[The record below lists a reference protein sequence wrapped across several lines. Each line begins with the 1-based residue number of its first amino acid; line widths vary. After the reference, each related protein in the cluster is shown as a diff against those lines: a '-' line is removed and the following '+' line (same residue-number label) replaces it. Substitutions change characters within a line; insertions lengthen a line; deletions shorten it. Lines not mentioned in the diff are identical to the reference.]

1 MGEELL
7 EETDE
12 DNIGNATGGMSFH
25 NLSCLSYHHGP
36 SLSINRANVFVA
48 MVTVKLKVGALLVL

>member
-25 NLSCLSYHHGP
+25 NISCPLTGLMCS
-36 SLSINRANVFVA
+36 
-48 MVTVKLKVGALLVL
+48 